1 VISKKVWRQI
11 KEDFQW
17 RCAYCQIPAIYLPQ
31 GLEKEH
37 IVPLSRGGGDVPNN
51 ICPACPNCN
60 AHKLKKTSAP
70 DPESGEMVR
79 LFNPYR
85 DIWTDHFEWDKSGT
99 KILGR
104 TKLGRATVAA
114 LKMNLPDVISWR
126 KIFVQIGGYPPKLD

>member
-1 VISKKVWRQI
+1 
-11 KEDFQW
+11 
-17 RCAYCQIPAIYLPQ
+17 LPQ